1 MNLQNKTRLQI
12 EQWTEK
18 YGNLP
23 YEIQSRIDNLVNQYE
38 KRTYRINSVNTNG
51 ATIVREYQGKIFTV
65 EILAKGFFIIIRFI
79 EVCLQLLTK
88 LPEHIVTVKG
98 SLEYRNGKETNPLCH
113 LYKKINRRRT

>member
-38 KRTYRINSVNTNG
+38 KELIG
-51 ATIVREYQGKIFTV
+51 
-65 EILAKGFFIIIRFI
+65 
-79 EVCLQLLTK
+79 
-88 LPEHIVTVKG
+88 
-98 SLEYRNGKETNPLCH
+98 
-113 LYKKINRRRT
+113 

>member
-65 EILAKGFFIIIRFI
+65 EILAKGFSYNNKVYR
-79 EVCLQLLTK
+79 
-88 LPEHIVTVKG
+88 
-98 SLEYRNGKETNPLCH
+98 SLSAIANEITETHCNGK
-113 LYKKINRRRT
+113 RFFGVS

>member
-23 YEIQSRIDNLVNQYE
+23 YAIQSRTDNLVNQSE

-65 EILAKGFFIIIRFI
+65 EILAKGFSYNNKVYR
-79 EVCLQLLTK
+79 
-88 LPEHIVTVKG
+88 
-98 SLEYRNGKETNPLCH
+98 SLSAIANEITGTHCNGK
-113 LYKKINRRRT
+113 RFFGVS

>member
-18 YGNLP
+18 YENLP

-65 EILAKGFFIIIRFI
+65 EILAKGFSYNNKVYR
-79 EVCLQLLTK
+79 
-88 LPEHIVTVKG
+88 
-98 SLEYRNGKETNPLCH
+98 SLSAIANEITGTHCNGK
-113 LYKKINRRRT
+113 RFFGVS